1 MKKVRLFA
9 YDKEDLVEVEVLM
22 CPPLEALTKSYG
34 KWDQHGC
41 WRMNSLKEILG
52 MIKGFQEL
60 IFETLTNCEQVSNDN
75 WERTIATHKVFMTAF
90 LNNDSVYLE
99 FIE

>member
-9 YDKEDLVEVEVLM
+9 YDKEDLVEVELLM
-22 CPPLEALTKSYG
+22 SPPLEMITKNYG
-34 KWDQHGC
+34 IWDQSGN

-52 MIKGFQEL
+52 MIKGFQER

-75 WERTIATHKVFMTAF
+75 WEKTVATHKVFMTAF